1 MGCEGYFLIQFYCRL
16 FCHIINLSSQ
26 ASEQGHKQIVDTLVG
41 LGANKA
47 IHDNKNRTP
56 SDVAKSEEIKKILS
70 YTLASPSLFLSP
82 LSPSPSPSPSLPL
95 SLFLPKLELKSHF
108 FNEVIFPINYKER
121 MRRMMKGEPT

>member
-1 MGCEGYFLIQFYCRL
+1 MGCEGYFLIQFYGRL

-56 SDVAKSEEIKKILS
+56 SDVAKSEEIKKMLS
-70 YTLASPSLFLSP
+70 YTVASPSRSP
-82 LSPSPSPSPSLPL
+82 LSPLPLSLSPSLPLSLSPSLPL
-95 SLFLPKLELKSHF
+95 SLFPSLNL
-108 FNEVIFPINYKER
+108 N
-121 MRRMMKGEPT
+121 